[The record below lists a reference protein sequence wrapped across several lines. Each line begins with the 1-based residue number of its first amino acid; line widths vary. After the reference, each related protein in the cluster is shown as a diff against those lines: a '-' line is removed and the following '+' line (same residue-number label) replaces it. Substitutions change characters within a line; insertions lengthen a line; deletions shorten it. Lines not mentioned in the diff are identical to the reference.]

1 MWKLLL
7 QWIIDL
13 FYAFLQTIIRN
24 TEYPNSLSL
33 GLDVFEYG
41 LFFNKD
47 IYCCID
53 NSNKSYSFKR
63 QT

>member
-1 MWKLLL
+1 MLL

-24 TEYPNSLSL
+24 TKYPNSLSL
-33 GLDVFEYG
+33 GLDVFEYCS
-41 LFFNKD
+41 FFNRD

-53 NSNKSYSFKR
+53 NSNKSYSFKM

>member
-13 FYAFLQTIIRN
+13 FYAFLQTIRN

-33 GLDVFEYG
+33 GLDVFEYC

-53 NSNKSYSFKR
+53 NSNKSYSFKM